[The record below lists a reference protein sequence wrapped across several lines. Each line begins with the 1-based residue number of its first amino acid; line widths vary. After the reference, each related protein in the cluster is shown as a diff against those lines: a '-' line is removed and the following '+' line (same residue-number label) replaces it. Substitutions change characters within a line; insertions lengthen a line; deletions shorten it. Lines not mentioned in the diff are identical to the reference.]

1 MDYKAELE
9 RVPGLLDLEAVLSSM
24 RRACQSEREH
34 LLSFLDGLASIDAH
48 ASHLPLG
55 YPNLFEFC
63 RVEFGLSEGCI
74 YRRIQVARQFRS
86 YPALRQALQEYRLNL
101 TQASLL
107 CPLLGRLPVEQLI
120 GLISGRSKREAFRIL
135 RDIIPDLPVLDKGA
149 SRDGLRYVGRGRS
162 ILRIS
167 LNEDQHRRLEKIRFD
182 LAKNDRMQDWAGV
195 FEQLLQELERA
206 NTQDKCLKV
215 LPETVWQ
222 HYESDSRYIP
232 RGLKVLIL
240 KKADNRCMF
249 IGTNGRRCS
258 QTRFLEIDHI
268 RPLARGGLTRLD
280 NLQVLCKSHN
290 LFKGSSLQLP
300 NLSP

>member
-1 MDYKAELE
+1 
-9 RVPGLLDLEAVLSSM
+9 
-24 RRACQSEREH
+24 
-34 LLSFLDGLASIDAH
+34 
-48 ASHLPLG
+48 
-55 YPNLFEFC
+55 
-63 RVEFGLSEGCI
+63 
-74 YRRIQVARQFRS
+74 
-86 YPALRQALQEYRLNL
+86 
-101 TQASLL
+101 
-107 CPLLGRLPVEQLI
+107 
-120 GLISGRSKREAFRIL
+120 KREALRIL